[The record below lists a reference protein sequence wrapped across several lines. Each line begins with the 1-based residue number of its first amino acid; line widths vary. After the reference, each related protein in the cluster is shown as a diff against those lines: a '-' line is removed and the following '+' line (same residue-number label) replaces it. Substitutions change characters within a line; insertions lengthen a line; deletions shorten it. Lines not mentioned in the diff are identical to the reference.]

1 MARVLSSKDQQEMR
15 RLQTMFGQTDWMKPC
30 SVCRFW
36 SVEGTLYRCPR
47 FDHAWR
53 TCNTCQRQVC
63 AEWNGTRNP
72 RSYLFFLEDLAEA
85 AKFDK
90 CILCQRCWGPDD
102 TFKCD
107 GHDGRICRE
116 CMPEFGVIQCG
127 SCERQF
133 CSLCV
138 ADDMWACPG
147 TRRTGECHHQVCRE
161 CHEERD
167 VCRVCFQSA
176 KRK

>member
-15 RLQTMFGQTDWMKPC
+15 RLQTMFGQTDWVKPC

-36 SVEGTLYRCPR
+36 SVEGT
-47 FDHAWR
+47 
-53 TCNTCQRQVC
+53 
-63 AEWNGTRNP
+63 RNP
-72 RSYLFFLEDLAEA
+72 RSYFFFLEDLAEA

-116 CMPEFGVIQCG
+116 CMPEFGVLQCG

-167 VCRVCFQSA
+167 LCRVCSE
-176 KRK
+176 RKT